1 MPKLHWPEVDV
12 QIESESQAQQDVTRV
27 LVSWDSGIADRAQE
41 DCIDVVPEMFE
52 RRLGER
58 LLRAEVM
65 IGAVGEPLEV
75 EREPVLRGRPLED
88 RDRGFDDLGSYPVA
102 GDDGDLV
109 VVLHSKPVARP
120 QLTQ

>member
-1 MPKLHWPEVDV
+1 MPQLHWPEVDV
-12 QIESESQAQQDVTRV
+12 QIEPESQAQQDVTRV
-27 LVSWDSGIADRAQE
+27 LVSWDSGVADRAQE
-41 DCIDVVPEMFE
+41 NCVDVVPEMFE
-52 RRLGER
+52 RCLGER

-65 IGAVGEPLEV
+65 IGAVGKPLEV
-75 EREPVLRGRPLED
+75 EREPMLRRRSLED
-88 RDRGFDDLGSYPVA
+88 RDRGLNDLRSDPVA